1 MWCLTFGAH
10 LTTAG
15 LDRKRLLM
23 WIIAWCGL
31 SAAW

>member
-1 MWCLTFGAH
+1 M
-10 LTTAG
+10 
-15 LDRKRLLM
+15 M

>member
-1 MWCLTFGAH
+1 MRKNHF

>member
-1 MWCLTFGAH
+1 PHTSH

>member
-1 MWCLTFGAH
+1 M
-10 LTTAG
+10 
-15 LDRKRLLM
+15 DRKRLLM